1 MICLTMT
8 DIHYEWELEDAQGDW
23 QAGGSANDLEAVR
36 REGHHYLQTFSE
48 DGFHRLIIRQHQT
61 KIIEDLTFG

>member
-1 MICLTMT
+1 MT

-36 REGHHYLQTFSE
+36 REGYRYLRQFSG
-48 DGFHRLIIRQHQT
+48 DGFHRLIIRQHQHQT

>member
-1 MICLTMT
+1 ML
-8 DIHYEWELEDAQGDW
+8 DIYYEWEIEDAHGDW

-36 REGHHYLQTFSE
+36 REGYHYLQQFSG

-61 KIIEDLTFG
+61 TVIEDLTFG